1 MLQRWFWMA
10 TVMMTLAACGVQ
22 PAAQAPVEVT
32 RVVVQEVTRE
42 VVRVET
48 RVVVVTAT
56 PEPVTPTPEPAAAT
70 VPPTA
75 AAAPQTT
82 TAPTPTAIRALAPGE
97 WVKGE
102 IIRKIRIY
110 DIPNEYEGREVTNAE
125 PGTRVRVLYRGGQ
138 WYHIEGETSL
148 GIPVNGWVYK
158 DWIRIAP
165 EDEARLQPHPQA
177 LPVIV
182 SKITQTVGRDG
193 KKYWS
198 GVVMNIGAK
207 TAYDVAVEISIRSQ
221 VGDTETLAARGTAF
235 VATRHLEPGQSARFT
250 VQTAWIVNPNVFY
263 SHEVRWTEK

>member
-1 MLQRWFWMA
+1 MRQRWLWMA
-10 TVMMTLAACGVQ
+10 TITMMLAACGAQ

-70 VPPTA
+70 AAPTA
-75 AAAPQTT
+75 VALQPT
-82 TAPTPTAIRALAPGE
+82 TAPTPTAIRGLAPGE

-110 DIPNEYEGREVTNAE
+110 NIPNEYEGLEVINAD
-125 PGTRVRVLYRGGQ
+125 PGTPVRVLYRGGQ
-138 WYHIEGETSL
+138 WYHIEGETTS
-148 GIPVNGWVYK
+148 GAMIDGWVYK

-165 EDEARLQPHPQA
+165 EDETRLRPHPQA

-198 GVVMNIGAK
+198 GTVMNIGAK
-207 TAYDVAVEISIRSQ
+207 TAYDVQVEISIRGQ

-235 VATRHLEPGQSARFT
+235 VTTRNLEPGQSAKFT
-250 VQTAWIVNPNVFY
+250 VQTAWIADRNVFY

>member
-1 MLQRWFWMA
+1 MLRQWFWIA
-10 TVMMTLAACGVQ
+10 TMIMTLAACGAQ
-22 PAAQAPVEVT
+22 PAAQAPIEVT

-56 PEPVTPTPEPAAAT
+56 PEPVAPTSE
-70 VPPTA
+70 PTA
-75 AAAPQTT
+75 ATATVAPRSAM
-82 TAPTPTAIRALAPGE
+82 APTPTALRALAPGE

-125 PGTRVRVLYRGGQ
+125 PGTQVRVLYRGGQ
-138 WYHIEGETSL
+138 WYHIEGETAG

-158 DWIRIAP
+158 DWIRIVP

-182 SKITQTVGRDG
+182 SKITQFGRERREEILVRHCDEYRSKNG
-193 KKYWS
+193 IRCS
-198 GVVMNIGAK
+198 G
-207 TAYDVAVEISIRSQ
+207 
-221 VGDTETLAARGTAF
+221 
-235 VATRHLEPGQSARFT
+235 
-250 VQTAWIVNPNVFY
+250 
-263 SHEVRWTEK
+263 